1 MPFIVRNAAEA
12 RSVGSWNHLRSFTGN
27 CYQTSVSIHEDEY
40 SQNCSFIFSE
50 GRMRSF
56 WSGTFLCFSWNSIA
70 KQIQCIYTMPDT
82 VKKQTN
88 NFDSCWACLY
98 EGLERTLRWRYYFTP
113 WDMKYRYTNV
123 LRLRRIAKSQ
133 QLLDIGIKSYERIAT
148 ASWVLEW
155 LLTFDK
161 SLWWLLPKQRDV
173 S

>member
-12 RSVGSWNHLRSFTGN
+12 RSAGSWNHLRLFTVY
-27 CYQTSVSIHEDEY
+27 CYQTAVIVDEY
-40 SQNCSFIFSE
+40 SLKYSVIFSG
-50 GRMRSF
+50 GRNRLF
-56 WSGTFLCFSWNSIA
+56 RRRAFLWFSWNLMA
-70 KQIQCIYTMPDT
+70 KQKQCIYTMNDT
-82 VKKQTN
+82 AKKQTN